1 MGFYSPAQ
9 LVRDARDH
17 GIEVREVDVNFSVGT
32 ARWSRRNSIPIV
44 SSTVT
49 LKCAA
54 SSGREHA
61 VRLGFRQIK
70 GLSQDRMDVLVAR
83 RGAGYDCVRDVWLRS
98 GLDVDEIEKLAQADA
113 FRSIG
118 LDRRAALWQVRALDR
133 RSAAGTMPLFDRLG
147 IGLATMSRR
156 RDCRSCHQASM

>member
-1 MGFYSPAQ
+1 MFCAAILNSQPMGFYAPAQ

-17 GIEVREVDVNFSVGT
+17 GIEVREVDVNLSG
-32 ARWSRRNSIPIV
+32 WDC
-44 SSTVT
+44 T
-49 LKCAA
+49 LEQAEFDPDRILDRHAEMRGVIKT
-54 SSGREHA
+54 GHA

-70 GLSQDRMDVLVAR
+70 GLSKDRMDIFVAR
-83 RGAGYDCVRDVWLRS
+83 RGNGYESVRDVWLRS

-133 RSAAGTMPLFDRLG
+133 KSAAETMPLFDRPG
-147 IGLATMSRR
+147 IAPNR
-156 RDCRSCHQASM
+156 Q